1 MKREAVDFL
10 TKEEQL
16 SNRKAC
22 QLIGLSRTTYQ
33 YKRKAKD
40 DGEVQEALTIL
51 TTRHPAVGYWQCCYR
66 LWNKGHQWNHKG
78 IYRVYT
84 DMKLNIRRR
93 AKKRLPERVKQP
105 LSVPTAPNQMW
116 SIDFMSDSLTDGRR
130 FRLLNI
136 LDDFTRESLAMEV
149 DTSLPSLRVIRVL
162 EKLIGERGC
171 PSNIRC
177 DNGPEFISHKLEEWC
192 KDESRRISLQFIQLG
207 RPMQNAYIERKNGS
221 IRRELLN
228 AYLFNSL
235 AEVRALSEEW
245 RIDYN
250 TKGHTSHWVIC
261 PRSTMLKCT
270 KARQL
275 YPHRQAKNR
284 IKLKRS
290 RSWIKQCNTKRKLF
304 LKTLTDPGTKKRGA
318 YKRRCSL
325 SRNCIWSIT

>member
-10 TKEEQL
+10 TTEEQL

-22 QLIGLSRTTYQ
+22 GLIGISRTTYQ

-40 DGEVQEALTIL
+40 DDALHEALTDL
-51 TTRHPAVGYWQCCYR
+51 TTRHPSIGFWQCCYR
-66 LWNKGHQWNHKG
+66 LWNKGYNWNHKR

-105 LSVPTAPNQMW
+105 LTVPTAPNQVW

-136 LDDFTRESLAMEV
+136 LDDFNRESLAIEV

-162 EKLIGERGC
+162 EKLIATRGC
-171 PSNIRC
+171 PASIRC

-192 KDESRRISLQFIQLG
+192 SHESRRITLQFIQPG
-207 RPMQNAYIERKNGS
+207 RPMQNAYIERNNGS

-235 AEVRALSEEW
+235 AEVRALSEE
-245 RIDYN
+245 
-250 TKGHTSHWVIC
+250 
-261 PRSTMLKCT
+261 
-270 KARQL
+270 
-275 YPHRQAKNR
+275 
-284 IKLKRS
+284 
-290 RSWIKQCNTKRKLF
+290 
-304 LKTLTDPGTKKRGA
+304 
-318 YKRRCSL
+318 
-325 SRNCIWSIT
+325 

>member
-10 TKEEQL
+10 TTEEQL

-22 QLIGLSRTTYQ
+22 GLIGISRTTYQ

-40 DGEVQEALTIL
+40 DDALQEALTAL
-51 TTRHPAVGYWQCCYR
+51 TTRHPSIGFWQCCYR
-66 LWNKGHQWNHKG
+66 LWNKGYTWNHKR

-105 LSVPTAPNQMW
+105 LTVPTAPNQVW

-136 LDDFTRESLAMEV
+136 LDDYNRESLAIEV

-162 EKLIGERGC
+162 EKLINERGR
-171 PSNIRC
+171 PVSIRC

-192 KDESRRISLQFIQLG
+192 TSHEITLQFIQPG
-207 RPMQNAYIERKNGS
+207 RPMQNAYIERNNGS

-228 AYLFNSL
+228 AYLFGSL
-235 AEVRALSEEW
+235 TEVRALSEEW
-245 RIDYN
+245 RVDYN
-250 TKGHTSHWVIC
+250 TERPHKSLGYQSPFKYAEAQKSKVAL
-261 PRSTMLKCT
+261 STPVGGNHPQIEAQPVVD
-270 KARQL
+270 KA
-275 YPHRQAKNR
+275 
-284 IKLKRS
+284 
-290 RSWIKQCNTKRKLF
+290 
-304 LKTLTDPGTKKRGA
+304 GEEKKFTFEN
-318 YKRRCSL
+318 S
-325 SRNCIWSIT
+325 N

>member
-22 QLIGLSRTTYQ
+22 GLMGLSRTTYQ
-33 YKRKAKD
+33 YKRKTKE
-40 DGEVQEALTIL
+40 DGEVQAALTTL
-51 TTRHPAVGYWQCCYR
+51 TTRHPAIGFWQCCYR
-66 LWNKGHQWNHKG
+66 LWNKGCGWNHKR

-84 DMKLNIRRR
+84 EMKLNIRRR

-105 LSVPTAPNQMW
+105 LTIPTAPNQVW

-136 LDDFTRESLAMEV
+136 IDDFNRESLAMEV

-171 PSNIRC
+171 PANIRC

-192 KDESRRISLQFIQLG
+192 THPSRRISLQFIQPG

-250 TKGHTSHWVIC
+250 AERPHKSLGYLSPFNYAQLHQQQAAL
-261 PRSTMLKCT
+261 STPAGRK
-270 KARQL
+270 
-275 YPHRQAKNR
+275 
-284 IKLKRS
+284 IKS
-290 RSWIKQCNTKRKLF
+290 N
-304 LKTLTDPGTKKRGA
+304 
-318 YKRRCSL
+318 
-325 SRNCIWSIT
+325 